1 MAVIGIGCITGRHD
15 ADPVGVTFHDSA
27 LSDQFLLDLKM
38 VCGIDFG
45 SSEMPRIA
53 VLDAPKIEA
62 LVTQTEFFEDEYR
75 LWRALGFIDLS
86 RQQFTEQRMREV
98 RSLKAFYEPKSN
110 LVWIREGE
118 TPVALRLVL
127 AHELTHAWRIL
138 EGVVDDHASWDE
150 WWSPESAIAFR
161 AGEEG
166 IAIACASAYFAQL
179 SESEQW
185 AWHEEQSDYGSD
197 EVDPY
202 GDTEPF
208 YARAH
213 GWVNVL
219 GPEFIE
225 SRSQSLPVLARSS
238 TLVKSTA
245 ELLGKSA
252 TVAQTR
258 VDLGP
263 LALREALVWSGVSWQ
278 NAEAIA
284 MGVVEDELQWRS
296 QQGNSECLRVA
307 IRYTEPD
314 LATGRFLTAREALER
329 WSRFLG
335 AEVQESRDGF
345 FVMDSCIAE

>member
-1 MAVIGIGCITGRHD
+1 M
-15 ADPVGVTFHDSA
+15 
-27 LSDQFLLDLKM
+27 
-38 VCGIDFG
+38 
-45 SSEMPRIA
+45 
-53 VLDAPKIEA
+53 
-62 LVTQTEFFEDEYR
+62 
-75 LWRALGFIDLS
+75 
-86 RQQFTEQRMREV
+86 
-98 RSLKAFYEPKSN
+98 
-110 LVWIREGE
+110 
-118 TPVALRLVL
+118 
-127 AHELTHAWRIL
+127 
-138 EGVVDDHASWDE
+138 
-150 WWSPESAIAFR
+150 
-161 AGEEG
+161 
-166 IAIACASAYFAQL
+166 
-179 SESEQW
+179 
-185 AWHEEQSDYGSD
+185 
-197 EVDPY
+197 
-202 GDTEPF
+202 
-208 YARAH
+208 
-213 GWVNVL
+213 NVL